1 MVINMDIP
9 IYNIEGKQVGVYTI
23 PDELLS
29 IKINKALIHQV
40 VVSHLANAR
49 QGTHST
55 RTRKEVRG
63 GGRKPW
69 PQKGTGRARQ
79 GSIRAPQWRGG
90 GKVHTPKPLD
100 WDAKINKRMRRQA
113 IKMAWIDKIKNN
125 DIVLLNELN
134 IEEPKTK
141 RMYQL
146 LKVLGLSGNKVL
158 LLMREFNRNVFLSAR
173 NLPNV
178 FMLPYYQPSTYDLI
192 NAQKILTTCDV
203 MDRIVKERI
212 AS

>member
-1 MVINMDIP
+1 MDIP
-9 IYNIEGKQVGVYTI
+9 VYNLEGEQVGIYTI

-29 IKINKALIHQV
+29 VKINKSLVHQV
-40 VVSHLANAR
+40 VISYLANMR

-55 RTRKEVRG
+55 KTRKEVRG

-100 WDAKINKRMRRQA
+100 WDVKINKNMRKQA
-113 IKMAWIDKIKNN
+113 IKMAWIDKIRSN
-125 DIVLLNELN
+125 DIVLLSELDF
-134 IEEPKTK
+134 EKPKTK
-141 RMYQL
+141 QMYRL
-146 LKVLGLSGNKVL
+146 LKALGLSDNKVL
-158 LLMREFNRNVFLSAR
+158 LLMREFNQNVFLSAR

-178 FMLPYYQPSTYDLI
+178 FMLPYYQPSAYDLI

>member
-1 MVINMDIP
+1 MDIP
-9 IYNIEGKQVGVYTI
+9 VYNLEGKQVGIYTV
-23 PDELLS
+23 PDELLDV
-29 IKINKALIHQV
+29 KINKSLIHQV
-40 VVSHLANAR
+40 IVAHLSNKR

-55 RTRKEVRG
+55 KTRKEVRG

-69 PQKGTGRARQ
+69 AQKGTGRARH

-100 WDAKINKRMRRQA
+100 WDLKINKNMRRQA
-113 IKMAWIDKIKNN
+113 IKMAWIDKIKSKSV
-125 DIVLLNELN
+125 VLLDRLEF
-134 IEEPKTK
+134 ERPKTK
-141 RMYQL
+141 QIHQL
-146 LKVLGLSGNKVL
+146 LKALDISGEKIL
-158 LLMREFNRNVFLSAR
+158 LLMREFDHNVYLSAR

-192 NAQKILTTCDV
+192 NAEKILTTCDA

-212 AS
+212 AI